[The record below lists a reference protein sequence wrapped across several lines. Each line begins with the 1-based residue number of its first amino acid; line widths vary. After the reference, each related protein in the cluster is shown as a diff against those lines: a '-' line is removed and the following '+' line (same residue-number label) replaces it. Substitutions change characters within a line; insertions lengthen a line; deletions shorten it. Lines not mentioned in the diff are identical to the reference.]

1 MTHAVAGVRGVADRL
16 CGNVERVLVGK
27 RGAVELAVVA
37 VLCEGHL
44 LIEDVPGIGK
54 TTMARAL
61 ARSIGGTFRRL
72 QCTPD
77 LLPSDVTGVSVFD
90 QRTAEFVF
98 RPGPIFANV
107 LLADEINRAT
117 PRTQSAVLEAM
128 QEAQVSADGVTRPLP
143 RPFLVLATQNPVEL
157 EGTFPLPEA
166 QLDRFL
172 LRLSLGYPNEDDE
185 EIMVGRGTA
194 ALSGDTLEAV
204 ATPEDVQQA
213 IEECAKVRVHADV
226 RRYLVQVAR
235 ATRTDADVRLGASPR
250 ASLALYRASQA
261 WAAMQGRDFVM
272 PDDVKHLAAPVLA
285 HRLIAALEARLRG
298 RDAASIVTSILDKIP
313 VPVEPRG

>member
-1 MTHAVAGVRGVADRL
+1 
-16 CGNVERVLVGK
+16 
-27 RGAVELAVVA
+27 
-37 VLCEGHL
+37 
-44 LIEDVPGIGK
+44 
-54 TTMARAL
+54 
-61 ARSIGGTFRRL
+61 
-72 QCTPD
+72 
-77 LLPSDVTGVSVFD
+77 
-90 QRTAEFVF
+90 
-98 RPGPIFANV
+98 
-107 LLADEINRAT
+107 
-117 PRTQSAVLEAM
+117 M

-261 WAAMQGRDFVM
+261 WAAMQGRDYVM

-298 RDAASIVTSILDKIP
+298 RDAASIVTTNSITAFVHVLDALASFNSVTGKSRG
-313 VPVEPRG
+313 VPKVVAHVLGTDGIGSNRRISLKSLN